1 MRIPTT
7 AKGRQT
13 MAGITA
19 AAARLMH
26 DRGITATSLDDVL
39 AASGAGKSQ
48 LYHYFGD
55 KEGLTQAVFRLQ
67 LDRILANQQSLSD
80 PSCDDLTRWRDE
92 VLAALRAS
100 DFGMCPLGTF
110 AGQVG
115 DSSVLRATLSDLFEE
130 WRLALA
136 ALVRRAAGAGHVVAG
151 VDPDEAATC
160 LLAALEGGTMLANLQ
175 HDEAPLRTM
184 LDAELAR
191 LTR

>member
-1 MRIPTT
+1 
-7 AKGRQT
+7 

-39 AASGAGKSQ
+39 SASGAGKSQ

-67 LDRILANQQSLSD
+67 LDRILANQTSLSD
-80 PSCDDLTRWRDE
+80 PECDDLGRWRDE
-92 VLAALRAS
+92 VLTALRKS
-100 DFGMCPLGTF
+100 NVGMCPLGTF

-115 DSSVLRATLSDLFEE
+115 DSEALRSTLSALFEE
-130 WRLALA
+130 WRRAIA
-136 ALVRRAAGAGHVVAG
+136 ALVRRARSAGRL
-151 VDPDEAATC
+151 VDGIDADEVATC

-184 LDAELAR
+184 LDAELRR